1 MFFLCYP
8 CQWLWNGFVDDAYL
22 QKHFRIVI
30 PQDLCVFESK
40 YFLKKEISKILIFTK
55 QTVILSSVLVRYFDK
70 TLLSSTGSRYPW
82 VGQKNNKLLIK
93 TFSHKSKYS
102 LASFRPGWS
111 QYRGSS
117 KVKVTN
123 HDKDKQICFRT
134 LQTRRFIFHRT
145 LHTLQLTNLS

>member
-1 MFFLCYP
+1 MFFRCYLC
-8 CQWLWNGFVDDAYL
+8 QRLVNGVVDNAYM
-22 QKHFRIVI
+22 QQHFRIVI
-30 PQDLCVFESK
+30 LQDLCVFESK

-102 LASFRPGWS
+102 LAWFGPGRS
-111 QYRGSS
+111 QYKGSS

-123 HDKDKQICFRT
+123 HEKDKQVYFSLYKQGGLYFTGLYTPC
-134 LQTRRFIFHRT
+134 
-145 LHTLQLTNLS
+145 NLPT